1 MMNNVDQYNA
11 IRATIGSNLGTIKSL
26 LDQANSLH
34 QVVQDL
40 DGNVDAEEKQK
51 LNDSI
56 NNMYKSIDL
65 LIMQTDT
72 LFQTF
77 IVYANSKEP
86 IGA

>member
-1 MMNNVDQYNA
+1 MSNVEQYNS
-11 IRATIGSNLGTIKSL
+11 IRATIASNLETIKSL
-26 LDQANSLH
+26 LAQANSLH
-34 QVVQDL
+34 KVVEEL
-40 DGNVDAEEKQK
+40 DGNVDADEKRK

-77 IVYANSKEP
+77 IVYANSSEP
-86 IGA
+86 VNV